1 LSAGNYTLPDLAT
14 ANRFQSVRGYRAPA
28 PSSRGR
34 IATAT
39 GAHIELSRRAT
50 SDTEVG
56 ALLFHLPGGGNGFEH
71 MLL

>member
-1 LSAGNYTLPDLAT
+1 LSAGKYTLPDLAT
-14 ANRFQSVRGYRAPA
+14 ANRFQQCAVTAHPLL
-28 PSSRGR
+28 RGR

-39 GAHIELSRRAT
+39 GAHIELSRGAT